1 MLDLVRRR
9 YLWFAISILTIIP
22 GLISILV
29 FGMNLGV
36 DFSGGA
42 RWEIH
47 IPSISQTRDGL
58 ENEINDVF
66 TDSGIEGARTQLS
79 QGTTNNQQFVIA
91 FVRSKLVQSDSAER
105 KAVETGL
112 ISKFGADTRIET
124 LQTVGETVRGRSI
137 RNAVV
142 AIFIAS
148 LAIMGYLWAAFRGT
162 PNPLRY
168 GVCAI
173 IAMLHDVLVVIGMAS
188 ILGWLI
194 GLEVDALFMTAV
206 LTVISFS
213 VHDTIVVFDRV
224 RENLR
229 RSSDDYERVV
239 NRSIVQTLTRS
250 INTQFTSFFT
260 LTALLLFG
268 GESIRSFVLILLLGL
283 ISGTYSSIF
292 NAAQLLVVWENREWR
307 NWFGRGKDKAKPAA
321 A

>member
-142 AIFIAS
+142 ALFIAS